1 MGSSPTGGVVSSP
14 GLHNFFSCFTV
25 LSRGCPS
32 AKKKTSHL
40 DTTLLLPPLPRCR
53 QRFAS
58 AYQPPAIFRSCSW
71 TQLFFCRHF
80 LGAGNAS
87 RPPTSR
93 HLFSVPALHPGNR
106 HRGDSSPCG
115 QSPMD
120 FESIA
125 ARTQCLLP
133 ARTHHASWD
142 TDSFLLVSHLSSHC
156 GSHWFTVLSHLQL
169 VSSMAKKQAS
179 QSPKNIPKHKLVGPS
194 AQNSSVCK
202 CGHIYREHKGNK

>member
-1 MGSSPTGGVVSSP
+1 MLSLLQDSTTFFHVSQSSVGV
-14 GLHNFFSCFTV
+14 
-25 LSRGCPS
+25 
-32 AKKKTSHL
+32 AQAQKTSHL

-58 AYQPPAIFRSCSW
+58 AYQPPPIFRSCS
-71 TQLFFCRHF
+71 
-80 LGAGNAS
+80 
-87 RPPTSR
+87 P
-93 HLFSVPALHPGNR
+93 PGNR
-106 HRGDSSPCG
+106 HRGDSSSCG

-120 FESIA
+120 FESISLA

-133 ARTHHASWD
+133 ARTHHATWH

>member
-1 MGSSPTGGVVSSP
+1 MSLLQDSTTFFHVSQSSV
-14 GLHNFFSCFTV
+14 GLPK
-25 LSRGCPS
+25 R
-32 AKKKTSHL
+32 KKRAT
-40 DTTLLLPPLPRCR
+40 
-53 QRFAS
+53 
-58 AYQPPAIFRSCSW
+58 W

-87 RPPTSR
+87 LLPTSR
-93 HLFSVPALHPGNR
+93 QLFSVPALHPGNR

-120 FESIA
+120 FESISLA

-133 ARTHHASWD
+133 ARTHHATWH
-142 TDSFLLVSHLSSHC
+142 TESFLLVSHLSSHC
-156 GSHWFTVLSHLQL
+156 GSHWFAVLSHLQL

>member
-1 MGSSPTGGVVSSP
+1 MSLLQDSTTFFHVSQSSVGV
-14 GLHNFFSCFTV
+14 
-25 LSRGCPS
+25 
-32 AKKKTSHL
+32 AQAQKTSHL

-53 QRFAS
+53 QRFAF
-58 AYQPPAIFRSCSW
+58 AYHPPAIFRSCS
-71 TQLFFCRHF
+71 
-80 LGAGNAS
+80 
-87 RPPTSR
+87 PPRQST
-93 HLFSVPALHPGNR
+93 P
-106 HRGDSSPCG
+106 RGSSPCG

-120 FESIA
+120 FESISLA

-133 ARTHHASWD
+133 ARTHHATWH

>member
-25 LSRGCPS
+25 LSRSCPS
-32 AKKKTSHL
+32 AKKTSHL

-71 TQLFFCRHF
+71 TQLFFCRF

-87 RPPTSR
+87 LLPTSR
-93 HLFSVPALHPGNR
+93 QLFSVPALHPGNR

-120 FESIA
+120 FESISLA

-133 ARTHHASWD
+133 ARTHHATWH
-142 TDSFLLVSHLSSHC
+142 TESFLLVSHLSSHC

-202 CGHIYREHKGNK
+202 CGYIYREHKGNK

>member
-14 GLHNFFSCFTV
+14 GLHNFFHVSQSSV
-25 LSRGCPS
+25 GLPKR
-32 AKKKTSHL
+32 KKRAT
-40 DTTLLLPPLPRCR
+40 
-53 QRFAS
+53 
-58 AYQPPAIFRSCSW
+58 W

-87 RPPTSR
+87 LLPTSR
-93 HLFSVPALHPGNR
+93 QLFSVPALHPGNR

-120 FESIA
+120 FESISLA

-133 ARTHHASWD
+133 ARTHHATWH
-142 TDSFLLVSHLSSHC
+142 TESFLLVSHLSSHC
-156 GSHWFTVLSHLQL
+156 GSHGFTVLSHLQL

>member
-25 LSRGCPS
+25 LSRSCPS
-32 AKKKTSHL
+32 AKKNEPLGHNSSSAATSSVQA
-40 DTTLLLPPLPRCR
+40 TLR
-53 QRFAS
+53 
-58 AYQPPAIFRSCSW
+58 
-71 TQLFFCRHF
+71 
-80 LGAGNAS
+80 S

-93 HLFSVPALHPGNR
+93 QLFSVPALHPGNR

-120 FESIA
+120 FESISLA

-133 ARTHHASWD
+133 ARTHHATWH
-142 TDSFLLVSHLSSHC
+142 TESFLLVSHLSSHC

-202 CGHIYREHKGNK
+202 CGHIYI

>member
-1 MGSSPTGGVVSSP
+1 MGSSPTRGVVSSP

-25 LSRGCPS
+25 LSRV
-32 AKKKTSHL
+32 AQAQKTSHL
-40 DTTLLLPPLPRCR
+40 DTTLLLPLPRCR
-53 QRFAS
+53 QRFA
-58 AYQPPAIFRSCSW
+58 
-71 TQLFFCRHF
+71 F
-80 LGAGNAS
+80 L
-87 RPPTSR
+87 PTSR
-93 HLFSVPALHPGNR
+93 QLFSVPALHPGSR

-115 QSPMD
+115 QGPMD
-120 FESIA
+120 FESISLA

-133 ARTHHASWD
+133 ARTHHATWH

-194 AQNSSVCK
+194 ARNSSVCK
-202 CGHIYREHKGNK
+202 CAHIYREHKGNK

>member
-1 MGSSPTGGVVSSP
+1 MSLLQDSTTFFHVSQSSVGV
-14 GLHNFFSCFTV
+14 
-25 LSRGCPS
+25 
-32 AKKKTSHL
+32 AQAQKTSHL

-53 QRFAS
+53 QRFA
-58 AYQPPAIFRSCSW
+58 
-71 TQLFFCRHF
+71 F
-80 LGAGNAS
+80 L
-87 RPPTSR
+87 PTSR
-93 HLFSVPALHPGNR
+93 QLFSVPALHPGSR

-120 FESIA
+120 FESISLA

-133 ARTHHASWD
+133 ARTHHATWH
-142 TDSFLLVSHLSSHC
+142 TESFLLVSHLSSHC

-194 AQNSSVCK
+194 ARNSSVCK
-202 CGHIYREHKGNK
+202 CAHIYREHKGNK

>member
-32 AKKKTSHL
+32 AKNEPLGHNSSSAASSVQA
-40 DTTLLLPPLPRCR
+40 TL
-53 QRFAS
+53 RFF
-58 AYQPPAIFRSCSW
+58 AYQPPAIFRSCS
-71 TQLFFCRHF
+71 
-80 LGAGNAS
+80 
-87 RPPTSR
+87 PPGQST
-93 HLFSVPALHPGNR
+93 

-120 FESIA
+120 FESISLA

-133 ARTHHASWD
+133 ARTHHATWH

-169 VSSMAKKQAS
+169 VSSSWWGLQ
-179 QSPKNIPKHKLVGPS
+179 P
-194 AQNSSVCK
+194 
-202 CGHIYREHKGNK
+202 E

>member
-32 AKKKTSHL
+32 AKNEPLGHNSSSAASSVQATLRFRLPAASYFPFL
-40 DTTLLLPPLPRCR
+40 LSTPAVDTEGIR
-53 QRFAS
+53 
-58 AYQPPAIFRSCSW
+58 
-71 TQLFFCRHF
+71 
-80 LGAGNAS
+80 
-87 RPPTSR
+87 
-93 HLFSVPALHPGNR
+93 
-106 HRGDSSPCG
+106 PCG

-120 FESIA
+120 FESISLA

-133 ARTHHASWD
+133 ARTHHATWH
-142 TDSFLLVSHLSSHC
+142 TESFLLVSHLSSHC

-194 AQNSSVCK
+194 ARNSSVCK
-202 CGHIYREHKGNK
+202 CAHIYREHKGNK